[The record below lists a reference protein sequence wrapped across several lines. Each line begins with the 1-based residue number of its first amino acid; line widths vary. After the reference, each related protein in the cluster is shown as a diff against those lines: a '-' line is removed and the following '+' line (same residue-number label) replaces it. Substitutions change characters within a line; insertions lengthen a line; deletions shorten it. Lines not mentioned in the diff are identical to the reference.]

1 MADEKYAP
9 YIKEL
14 VIDGFLPHSATRIVF
29 DTAGVTYI
37 TGENGRGK
45 TSIIDAI
52 CFCLTGKDSLNNT
65 FEISRIDPAV
75 KAGSAYIGLKF
86 SDNSIIERTFSHSG
100 QTRTYVSP
108 SGQKTNFPSQA
119 QLETAVPWIKAFNK
133 YVFVPELALNM
144 PPKQLQKLFL
154 SLLPDNNS
162 AGIIADLMRAEG
174 HELYDHDP
182 LTEKE
187 VLAYRKSIKDSTDR
201 HTISAQYLKGALE
214 VLEHTEFK
222 YTMDDVIE
230 ADAQL
235 IANQQMQAE
244 WDKYRQ
250 SVNLYN
256 QWENKKN
263 SFGML
268 ESPDLPRIQA
278 LESRIS
284 KGKEVVKKTNDSL
297 HELIRLETKIQSEL
311 DKLSEPD
318 KYNKEIIQ
326 LNAEIIHNTQLLKEQ
341 HFSSSRQCRV
351 CRQHISKDHLT
362 AVQNELS
369 NLEQLKSYTLLE
381 VSKYIDEYS
390 NQLSDVQLKLA
401 EQRSIQDKQTAL
413 LLELEQ
419 ERSRLVIEHK
429 RYLQQKA
436 QIDSLGPAP
445 TVLPE
450 PEYIEPGPEK
460 ITKLRLEA
468 AAVQRQLDEQIR
480 KREEVDKLRKEY
492 DNNYNELSLL
502 DAEFTRSESLL
513 KCVRLLPSLL
523 LKREI
528 DSIGDIDGNL
538 ILKFNSTVEGDDADV
553 MELYFKDPHGRE
565 VPIHRL
571 SRGLRVRASLALQLL
586 FRDLTANSRK
596 ESSTLGYDWLP
607 IVVDNVDAVTW
618 KIKFPVNS
626 IVLIS
631 EHITELK
638 VEHAPS

>member
-1 MADEKYAP
+1 
-9 YIKEL
+9 
-14 VIDGFLPHSATRIVF
+14 
-29 DTAGVTYI
+29 
-37 TGENGRGK
+37 
-45 TSIIDAI
+45 
-52 CFCLTGKDSLNNT
+52 
-65 FEISRIDPAV
+65 
-75 KAGSAYIGLKF
+75 
-86 SDNSIIERTFSHSG
+86 
-100 QTRTYVSP
+100 
-108 SGQKTNFPSQA
+108 
-119 QLETAVPWIKAFNK
+119 
-133 YVFVPELALNM
+133 
-144 PPKQLQKLFL
+144 
-154 SLLPDNNS
+154 
-162 AGIIADLMRAEG
+162 
-174 HELYDHDP
+174 
-182 LTEKE
+182 
-187 VLAYRKSIKDSTDR
+187 
-201 HTISAQYLKGALE
+201 
-214 VLEHTEFK
+214 
-222 YTMDDVIE
+222 MDDVIE

-369 NLEQLKSYTLLE
+369 NLEKLKSYTLLE

-638 VEHAPS
+638 VEHAPA